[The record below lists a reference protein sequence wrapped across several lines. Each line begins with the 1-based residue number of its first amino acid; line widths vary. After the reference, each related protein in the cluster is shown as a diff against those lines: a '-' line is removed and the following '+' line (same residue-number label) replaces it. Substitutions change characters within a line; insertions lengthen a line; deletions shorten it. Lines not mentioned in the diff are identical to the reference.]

1 MNFPSASPNE
11 NMNIDNSINPIPA
24 RRAERSSAAGEI
36 LAKRVIDDRRV
47 LLAPSWPGSSRPSTS
62 FVPRCFKDVDA
73 RERRQ
78 VYVVCARQTTM
89 PGHDELSELVAAT
102 TPMRY
107 RKAIS
112 PRNSLAGNQ
121 A

>member
-11 NMNIDNSINPIPA
+11 NMNIDNSINPMPA

-73 RERRQ
+73 RDK
-78 VYVVCARQTTM
+78 
-89 PGHDELSELVAAT
+89 PGHDELDRLS
-102 TPMRY
+102 
-107 RKAIS
+107 
-112 PRNSLAGNQ
+112 
-121 A
+121 

>member
-11 NMNIDNSINPIPA
+11 NMNIDNNISPMPA

-47 LLAPSWPGSSRPSTS
+47 LLASSWPGSSRPPTS

-78 VYVVCARQTTM
+78 VYVVCARQTTI
-89 PGHDELSELVAAT
+89 PGHDDVEWFAAFIGRPQPRELCLAQPAAQ
-102 TPMRY
+102 RE
-107 RKAIS
+107 
-112 PRNSLAGNQ
+112 
-121 A
+121 

>member
-11 NMNIDNSINPIPA
+11 NMNIDNSINPMPA

-73 RERRQ
+73 RDKCSDRRHSRHLFGDMTDTFSARQ
-78 VYVVCARQTTM
+78 VDGSDMV
-89 PGHDELSELVAAT
+89 GGKE
-102 TPMRY
+102 
-107 RKAIS
+107 
-112 PRNSLAGNQ
+112 
-121 A
+121 